1 MERAQWV
8 FTAEEKQPI
17 FLFPLALRFYDL
29 LHSSSGIFFC
39 VNTLTGVVFNRGGL
53 ALVGTA
59 GLGLGS
65 EAVSLS
71 GCWHEGIRASGGLP
85 AEDTG
90 MAMLA
95 ECPESGLE
103 AAADF
108 LPPHPMSMCLLPEA
122 TALASQLGALTMT
135 MS

>member
-1 MERAQWV
+1 MKRAQWV

-29 LHSSSGIFFC
+29 LHSSSGFFFY

-65 EAVSLS
+65 EAV
-71 GCWHEGIRASGGLP
+71 
-85 AEDTG
+85 
-90 MAMLA
+90 
-95 ECPESGLE
+95 
-103 AAADF
+103 
-108 LPPHPMSMCLLPEA
+108 
-122 TALASQLGALTMT
+122 
-135 MS
+135 